1 MTKRFG
7 HNLFWTAAALWV
19 FSAVSAMAFEPEPFR
34 TEPPKSTPYAKL
46 EPTYNITSFM
56 DKKTQTKQSVEK
68 ETEDIYFSADEMI
81 DNKELQTITAVGDVN
96 IIRKDQTLKADK
108 VIYNQKDDIVTAV
121 GNVSIMQADGTVVFS
136 DYVELD
142 DQMTKGHMTDV
153 RIIMKDETRIAAKK
167 FRKLANDNKVMEN
180 VVYSPCDV
188 CQTKDPLW
196 QIKARK
202 VKHDAENQNIYYND
216 AFLEVKGVPV
226 FYTPFL
232 SHPDPTVKRRS
243 GFLAPTIGSS
253 SYLGGF
259 LQPRYFWNI
268 SEHEDLVFS
277 PMLSYDKGI
286 VWDGQYRKYF
296 YNGDIDVLGSFL
308 HDDDKDKNRGSL
320 FMKARYEI
328 NDYWLADADI
338 NYASDSLYLKD
349 LSLPDKDNTWL
360 TSRLRM
366 QGFDNRN
373 YAAVEAYYY
382 KLVSYNLREA
392 DKNEFNRR
400 NLNKP
405 FVAPLITYENISD
418 VGPYGAYTKT
428 NLDFASI
435 YREDDVST
443 QRASMINSWVLPYTS
458 PYGEKYRLVAS
469 IKSDLYY
476 VDSYTNEEN
485 EQFTGSVG
493 RVFPQVGLEWRLPF
507 VKATENS
514 RQILEPVVVAVAAPN
529 GGNKADKIPNE
540 DSQDI
545 ELSDANILNL
555 DRYPGYDRNDTG
567 SRISYGINWSS
578 YGNILGRTSA
588 FIAQSYKFNKDES
601 FTEEIDENNN
611 FTDYVGR
618 IYAAPSDYL
627 DLTYRFR
634 LDRED
639 FDFNYS
645 ELGTS
650 FGPDMLRAYVSY
662 IYLQKNDAAETFYD
676 SRERKEL
683 YISLTAK
690 LTRDWSLTIY
700 NRQDLAYKGGSIE
713 HGGELIYE
721 DECLK
726 LITDVHRYHSN
737 DPEYEGNYEFTVSFF
752 LKTLGGF
759 GSK

>member
-1 MTKRFG
+1 MTRRFG
-7 HNLFWTAAALWV
+7 HKLFWTAASLWLA
-19 FSAVSAMAFEPEPFR
+19 SAVSAMAFEPEPFR
-34 TEPPKSTPYAKL
+34 TEAPDATPFAEL
-46 EPTYNITSFM
+46 TPNYNITSFM
-56 DKKTQTKQSVEK
+56 DKKPQAQKNIEK

-96 IIRKDQTLKADK
+96 IIRQDQTLKADK

-121 GNVSIMQADGTVVFS
+121 GNVSIVQADGTVVFS

-153 RIIMKDETRIAAKK
+153 RIIMKDETRVAAKK
-167 FRKLANDNKVMEN
+167 FRKMANDNKVMEK

-188 CQTKDPLW
+188 CQTKEPLW
-196 QIKARK
+196 QIKANK
-202 VKHDAENQNIYYND
+202 VKHDAKSQNVYYND
-216 AFLEVKGVPV
+216 AFLEVKGIPV

-232 SHPDPTVKRRS
+232 SHPDPSVKRRS
-243 GFLAPTIGSS
+243 GFIMPSFGSS

-268 SEHEDLVFS
+268 SDNEDLLLSPIFS
-277 PMLSYDKGI
+277 SDKG
-286 VWDGQYRKYF
+286 VVLDAQYRKYF
-296 YNGDIDVLGSFL
+296 YNGKIEAQGSIL
-308 HDDDKDKNRGSL
+308 KDEDKDKNRGNL

-328 NDYWLADADI
+328 NDFWLADADI

-349 LSLPDKDNTWL
+349 LSLPDKDDTWL
-360 TSRLRM
+360 TSRLRL

-373 YAAVEAYYY
+373 YASVEAYYY
-382 KLVSYNLREA
+382 KLVSYNLREYN
-392 DKNEFNRR
+392 KNEFKRR

-405 FVAPLITYENISD
+405 FVAPLISYENISD

-469 IKSDLYY
+469 VKSDLYY
-476 VDSYTNEEN
+476 VDDYTNDAGET
-485 EQFTGSVG
+485 FTGGVG

-507 VKATENS
+507 VRATETS
-514 RQILEPVVVAVAAPN
+514 RQILEPVIVAVAAPN
-529 GGNKADKIPNE
+529 DSNKIDKIPNE

-601 FTEEIDENNN
+601 FTQSIDEDSN

-618 IYAAPSDYL
+618 IYAAPASYL

-639 FDFNYS
+639 FDLNYS

-662 IYLQKNDAAETFYD
+662 IYLQKNSSANNFYD
-676 SRERKEL
+676 SRERNEL

-690 LTRDWSLTIY
+690 LTKDWSLTLY

>member
-1 MTKRFG
+1 MTNRFG
-7 HNLFWTAAALWV
+7 HKLFWAAASLWLT
-19 FSAVSAMAFEPEPFR
+19 SAVSAMAFEPEPFR
-34 TEPPKSTPYAKL
+34 TEAPDATPFAEL
-46 EPTYNITSFM
+46 TPNYNITSFM
-56 DKKTQTKQSVEK
+56 DNKPQPQKNIEK

-81 DNKELQTITAVGDVN
+81 DNKELQTITAIGDVN
-96 IIRKDQTLKADK
+96 IIRQDQTLKADK

-121 GNVSIMQADGTVVFS
+121 GNVSIVQADGTVVFS

-153 RIIMKDETRIAAKK
+153 RIIMKDETRVAAKK
-167 FRKLANDNKVMEN
+167 FRKLANDNKVMEK

-188 CQTKDPLW
+188 CRTKEPLW

-202 VKHDAENQNIYYND
+202 VKHDAESQNVYYND
-216 AFLEVKGVPV
+216 AFLEVKGIPV

-232 SHPDPTVKRRS
+232 SHPDPNVKRRS
-243 GFLAPTIGSS
+243 GFIMPSFGSS

-268 SEHEDLVFS
+268 SDNEDLLLSPIFS
-277 PMLSYDKGI
+277 SDKG
-286 VWDGQYRKYF
+286 VVLDAQYRKYF
-296 YNGDIDVLGSFL
+296 YNGNIEAQGSIL
-308 HDDDKDKNRGSL
+308 KDEDKDKNRGNL

-328 NDYWLADADI
+328 NDFWLADADI

-349 LSLPDKDNTWL
+349 LSLPDKDDTWL

-373 YAAVEAYYY
+373 YASVEAYYY
-382 KLVSYNLREA
+382 KLVSYNLREYN
-392 DKNEFNRR
+392 KNEFNRR
-400 NLNKP
+400 SLNKP
-405 FVAPLITYENISD
+405 FVAPLISYENISD
-418 VGPYGAYTKT
+418 VGPYGAYTNT
-428 NLDFASI
+428 NLDFASV

-443 QRASMINSWVLPYTS
+443 QRASIINSWVLPYTS

-469 IKSDLYY
+469 VKSDLYY
-476 VDSYTNEEN
+476 IDDYTNDEN
-485 EQFTGSVG
+485 ENFSGSVG

-507 VKATENS
+507 VRATENT

-578 YGNILGRTSA
+578 YGNVWGRTSA

-601 FTEEIDENNN
+601 FTQGIDEDSN

-618 IYAAPSDYL
+618 IYAAPASYL
-627 DLTYRFR
+627 DLTYRFS
-634 LDRED
+634 LDRKDLEL
-639 FDFNYS
+639 NYS
-645 ELGTS
+645 ELGAT
-650 FGPDMLRAYVSY
+650 FGPQMLTGYVSY
-662 IYLQKNDAAETFYD
+662 IHLQKNNSADTFYD

-683 YISLTAK
+683 YTSLTAK
-690 LTRDWSLTIY
+690 LTKDWSLTIY
-700 NRQDLAYKGGSIE
+700 NRQDLAYKGRSIE
-713 HGGELIYE
+713 HGGEIVYE

-726 LITDVHRYHSN
+726 LITDIHRYHSN

>member
-1 MTKRFG
+1 MTNQFG
-7 HNLFWTAAALWV
+7 HKLFWTAVSLWL
-19 FSAVSAMAFEPEPFR
+19 VSAASAKAFEPEPFR
-34 TEPPKSTPYAKL
+34 TEAPDATPFAEL
-46 EPTYNITSFM
+46 TPNYNITSFM
-56 DKKTQTKQSVEK
+56 DKPSASQQNIEK

-81 DNKELQTITAVGDVN
+81 NNKELQTITAVGDVN
-96 IIRKDQTLKADK
+96 IIRQDQTLKADK
-108 VIYNQKDDIVTAV
+108 VIYNQKDDIVTAI
-121 GNVSIMQADGTVVFS
+121 GNVSIVQADGTVVFS

-153 RIIMKDETRIAAKK
+153 RIIMKDETRVAAKK
-167 FRKLANDNKVMEN
+167 FRKLANDNKVMEK

-188 CQTKDPLW
+188 CRAKEPLW

-202 VKHDAENQNIYYND
+202 VKHDAESQNVYYND
-216 AFLEVKGVPV
+216 AFLEVKGIPV

-232 SHPDPTVKRRS
+232 SHPDPSVKRRS
-243 GFLAPTIGSS
+243 GFIMPSFGSS

-268 SEHEDLVFS
+268 SDNEDLLLSPIFS
-277 PMLSYDKGI
+277 SDKG
-286 VWDGQYRKYF
+286 VVLDAQYRKYF
-296 YNGDIDVLGSFL
+296 YNGNIEAQGSIL
-308 HDDDKDKNRGSL
+308 KDEDKDKNRGNL

-328 NDYWLADADI
+328 NDFWVANADI

-349 LSLPDKDNTWL
+349 LSLPDKDDTWL

-373 YAAVEAYYY
+373 YASVEAYYY
-382 KLVSYNLREA
+382 KLVSYNLREYN
-392 DKNEFNRR
+392 KNEFNRR
-400 NLNKP
+400 SLNKP
-405 FVAPLITYENISD
+405 FVAPLISYENISD

-428 NLDFASI
+428 NLDFASV

-469 IKSDLYY
+469 VKSDLYY
-476 VDSYTNEEN
+476 IDDYTNDEN
-485 EQFTGSVG
+485 ENFSGSVG

-507 VKATENS
+507 VRATENS

-578 YGNILGRTSA
+578 YGNVWGRTSA

-601 FTEEIDENNN
+601 FTQGIDEDSN

-618 IYAAPSDYL
+618 IYAAPASYL
-627 DLTYRFR
+627 DLTYRFS
-634 LDRED
+634 LDRKDLEL
-639 FDFNYS
+639 NYS
-645 ELGTS
+645 ELGAT
-650 FGPDMLRAYVSY
+650 FGPQMLRGYVSY
-662 IYLQKNDAAETFYD
+662 IHLQKNNSADTFYD

-683 YISLTAK
+683 YTSLTAK
-690 LTRDWSLTIY
+690 LTKDWSLTIY
-700 NRQDLAYKGGSIE
+700 NRQDLSYKGRSIE
-713 HGGELIYE
+713 HGGEIVYE

-726 LITDVHRYHSN
+726 LITDIHRYHSN

>member
-1 MTKRFG
+1 MNKVFG
-7 HNLFWTAAALWV
+7 KKILWTATALWAA
-19 FSAVSAMAFEPEPFR
+19 SAVSAAAFEPDPFGREPD
-34 TEPPKSTPYAKL
+34 KAKPYAEL
-46 EPTYNITSFM
+46 EPSYNITSFM
-56 DKKTQTKQSVEK
+56 DAKPQPAAGVEK
-68 ETEDIYFSADEMI
+68 ETDDIYFSADEMI
-81 DNKELQTITAVGDVN
+81 DNKDMQTITAVGDVN

-121 GNVSIMQADGTVVFS
+121 GNVSIVQADGTVVFS

-142 DQMTKGHMTDV
+142 DKMTKGHMTDV
-153 RIIMKDETRIAAKK
+153 RIIMKDETRIAASK
-167 FRKLANDNKVMEN
+167 FRKMANDNKVMEN

-188 CQTKDPLW
+188 CRSKDPLW

-202 VKHDAENQNIYYND
+202 VKHDAKNQDVYYND
-216 AFLEVKGVPV
+216 AFIEVKGVPV

-232 SHPDPTVKRRS
+232 SHPDPSVKRRS
-243 GFLAPTIGSS
+243 GFIAPTIGSS
-253 SYLGGF
+253 SYLGGYF
-259 LQPRYFWNI
+259 QPRYFWNI
-268 SEHEDLVFS
+268 SDHEDLLFA
-277 PMLSYDKGI
+277 PMLSSDKGI
-286 VWDGQYRKYF
+286 VWNGEYRKYF
-296 YNGDIDVLGSFL
+296 YKGDIDAQGSFL
-308 HDDDKDKNRGSL
+308 TDEDKDKNRGNL
-320 FMKARYEI
+320 FLKARYEI
-328 NDYWLADADI
+328 NDFWLADTDI

-349 LSLPDKDNTWL
+349 LSLPYKDNAWL
-360 TSRLRM
+360 TSRIRL

-373 YAAVEAYYY
+373 YASAEAYYY

-405 FVAPLITYENISD
+405 FVAPLISYENISD
-418 VGPYGAYTKT
+418 VGTYGAYTKT
-428 NLDFASI
+428 NLDFASV

-443 QRASMINSWVLPYTS
+443 QRASMRNSWVLPYTS
-458 PYGEKYRLVAS
+458 PYGEKYRMVAS
-469 IKSDLYY
+469 VKSDLYY
-476 VDSYTNEEN
+476 VDNYTNEDDQN
-485 EQFTGSVG
+485 FTGGVA

-507 VKATENS
+507 VRATENS
-514 RQILEPVVVAVAAPN
+514 RQILEPVIVAVAAPN

-545 ELSDANILNL
+545 ELSDSNVLDL

-601 FTEEIDENNN
+601 FTQGIDEDSN

-618 IYAAPSDYL
+618 IYAAPADYL

-634 LDRED
+634 LDKD
-639 FDFNYS
+639 TFDINYS

-650 FGPDMLRAYVSY
+650 FGPSMLRGYISY
-662 IYLQKNDAAETFYD
+662 IYLQRNDSAAYAYD
-676 SRERKEL
+676 ARERKEL
-683 YISLTAK
+683 YTSLTAK

-700 NRQDLAYKGGSIE
+700 NRQDLAPKGGSIE
-713 HGGELIYE
+713 HGAEIIYE

-726 LITDVHRYHSN
+726 LITDIHRYHSN
-737 DPEYEGNYEFTVSFF
+737 DPEYEGNYEFSVSFL